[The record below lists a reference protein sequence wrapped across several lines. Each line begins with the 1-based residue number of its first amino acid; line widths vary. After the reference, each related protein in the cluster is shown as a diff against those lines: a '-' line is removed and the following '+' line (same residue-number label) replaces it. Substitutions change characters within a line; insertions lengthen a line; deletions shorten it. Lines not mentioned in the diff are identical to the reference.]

1 MKRLINTVRAKVK
14 FDRRKRNKWTR
25 IAKEALIALAI
36 IGFVAPISIYGQAE
50 AETSDEFTYNI
61 NLDTASEKIVTLQI
75 NSNKIEMIPGESNHD
90 RALRE
95 KRKAE
100 EAAQRAKAAQ
110 IRRISV
116 PSTPADLMPIYLGAQ
131 AHFGV
136 PWQLLRAVH
145 LVESGG
151 SGSTTRCSYAGA
163 CGPMQ
168 FIPSTWRAY
177 GVDGNGDGVANI
189 YDVVDAIY
197 GAANYLAANGA
208 AAGNYTGAL
217 YRYNHSTAYVNKV
230 LGIARSLGL

>member
-1 MKRLINTVRAKVK
+1 MKRLINTIRAKVK
-14 FDRRKRNKWTR
+14 LDRRKKNKWTR
-25 IAKEALIALAI
+25 IAKEALIALTI
-36 IGFVAPISIYGQAE
+36 IGFVAPISIYGQVE
-50 AETSDEFTYNI
+50 AETSDEFTYNL
-61 NLDTASEKIVTLQI
+61 NLDTASEKIVTLQT
-75 NSNKIEMIPGESNHD
+75 NSNEIEIIPGESNYD
-90 RALRE
+90 RAIRE
-95 KRKAE
+95 KREA
-100 EAAQRAKAAQ
+100 EAARKAKEARA
-110 IRRISV
+110 RRINV

-131 AHFGV
+131 ARFGV

-177 GVDGNGDGVANI
+177 GVDGNGNGVANI

-208 AAGNYTGAL
+208 NRGAYTNAL
-217 YRYNHSTAYVNKV
+217 YRYNHSTLYVNKV
-230 LGIARSLGL
+230 LGIAKSLGL

>member
-1 MKRLINTVRAKVK
+1 MKRFIIKYSAKFK
-14 FDRRKRNKWTR
+14 LGRRKRNKLAR
-25 IAKEALIALAI
+25 LFKEALIALAI
-36 IGFVAPISIYGQAE
+36 IGLVAPISIYGQAE
-50 AETSDEFTYNI
+50 AETKSEIPYNVKLSTASDE
-61 NLDTASEKIVTLQI
+61 LVALQLTT
-75 NSNKIEMIPGESNHD
+75 NEVEMIPGESNHD
-90 RALRE
+90 RAERE
-95 KRKAE
+95 KREAEKA
-100 EAAQRAKAAQ
+100 ARRSAQ
-110 IRRISV
+110 IRRINV
-116 PSTPADLMPIYLGAQ
+116 PSTPADLMPIYQGAS
-131 AHFGV
+131 ARFGV

-189 YDVVDAIY
+189 NDVVDAIY

-208 AAGNYTGAL
+208 AAGDYTRAL